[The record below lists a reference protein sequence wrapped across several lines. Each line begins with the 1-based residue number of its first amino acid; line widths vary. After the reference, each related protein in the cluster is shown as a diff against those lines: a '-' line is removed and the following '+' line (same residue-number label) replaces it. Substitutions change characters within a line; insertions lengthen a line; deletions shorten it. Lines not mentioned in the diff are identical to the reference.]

1 MSPSAHADPL
11 PSLLLRSFAGIP
23 RCKIFVDGFLYCMRR
38 YVFAPSVK
46 QAAMT
51 GRNWWHFCPNWPFM
65 VADVVGPLDSGNH
78 TMEAKMALK
87 DGMQLREPV
96 ASVSGDMCVFSD
108 AWGDIHG
115 DFFGV
120 ADEAIGALPG
130 VDLVYMEQ

>member
-1 MSPSAHADPL
+1 
-11 PSLLLRSFAGIP
+11 
-23 RCKIFVDGFLYCMRR
+23 
-38 YVFAPSVK
+38 
-46 QAAMT
+46 
-51 GRNWWHFCPNWPFM
+51 M